1 MLCPDYGQGIEWLIA
16 QEDQYSVCYSQ
27 DNEGDIPF
35 VVGLMDDIQTHMDS
49 KYMDRNGNVYL
60 FLVPEPDQHAQT
72 YLATNFCC
80 FTRGEE
86 KYAYIVYLA
95 PSHSDWTQAD
105 RFGTLGH
112 PTNDYHAWV
121 LMQEYHNAY
130 RWLTVSGAVPSWVSE
145 GLSTYDGLFNTTAWN
160 RTEGFRALVNYVYT
174 NRRDAI
180 TFSSGQITTSDT
192 YFASNLI
199 MKYMADRF
207 GEDVHSYLLSHAEPT
222 FREAM
227 DVVFD
232 EHNTSAE
239 EEYQSLMSW
248 LERCYS
254 VQDC

>member
-1 MLCPDYGQGIEWLIA
+1 MIA

-95 PSHSDWTQAD
+95 PSHSGWTQAD

-121 LMQEYHNAY
+121 LTGCG
-130 RWLTVSGAVPSWVSE
+130 RIGFVG
-145 GLSTYDGLFNTTAWN
+145 ST
-160 RTEGFRALVNYVYT
+160 
-174 NRRDAI
+174 
-180 TFSSGQITTSDT
+180 
-192 YFASNLI
+192 
-199 MKYMADRF
+199 
-207 GEDVHSYLLSHAEPT
+207 
-222 FREAM
+222 
-227 DVVFD
+227 
-232 EHNTSAE
+232 
-239 EEYQSLMSW
+239 
-248 LERCYS
+248 
-254 VQDC
+254 